1 MQNTLFRSSFRLCY
15 NSCRR
20 HCPRRKPLHAVTHKI
35 LAGETDE
42 KKNAFSTK
50 LAFCVDFFDEEGNRK
65 TRGKP
70 SIQVG
75 TETQPTNNRRDESR
89 DWQPLRQ
96 CDSRDFQIQNRKK
109 NKVYSVYFIYVYSIY
124 AVDVICWENPT
135 KCMLYSTLRNA
146 IMSFHQ
152 NSQSKQKRIYCLL
165 KDKRYSPFDDL
176 LSLEGLLA
184 CCISCF

>member
-1 MQNTLFRSSFRLCY
+1 MPSLRSLHFGSIFLM
-15 NSCRR
+15 RR
-20 HCPRRKPLHAVTHKI
+20 
-35 LAGETDE
+35 ET
-42 KKNAFSTK
+42 
-50 LAFCVDFFDEEGNRK
+50 GK
-65 TRGKP
+65 TRGNP
-70 SIQVG
+70 RFRLAL
-75 TETQPTNNRRDESR
+75 TETQPTNNRRDEHESP

-96 CDSRDFQIQNRKK
+96 CDSRDFQSQNRKK

-152 NSQSKQKRIYCLL
+152 NSQSKQKRISCLL
-165 KDKRYSPFDDL
+165 KDKRYSPFGDL

>member
-1 MQNTLFRSSFRLCY
+1 MSMQ
-15 NSCRR
+15 
-20 HCPRRKPLHAVTHKI
+20 
-35 LAGETDE
+35 
-42 KKNAFSTK
+42 KNAFSAK
-50 LAFCVDFFDEEGNRK
+50 LAFWVDFSMRRETGKPEGNPRF
-65 TRGKP
+65 GLAL
-70 SIQVG
+70 
-75 TETQPTNNRRDESR
+75 TETQPTSNRRDESR

-96 CDSRDFQIQNRKK
+96 CDSRDFQSQNRKK

-152 NSQSKQKRIYCLL
+152 NSQSKQKRISCLL
-165 KDKRYSPFDDL
+165 KDKRFSPFGDL